1 MGFEDEPV
9 EHIKVAITTFAF
21 KNELIIN
28 LLKERGEII
37 KNEDWEKM
45 IEIDERINYIKTNH
59 LSDLMTPCSVFMTFE
74 CEEGV
79 NRALVFNEVVEN
91 EERYKHLGKWL
102 DHDEF
107 KIEI

>member
-45 IEIDERINYIKTNH
+45 MEIDNRINEIKTNH

-74 CEEGV
+74 TEEGIA
-79 NRALVFNEVVEN
+79 RALNLNDTIEAQPE
-91 EERYKHLGKWL
+91 YKSLMLWLGKY
-102 DHDEF
+102 
-107 KIEI
+107 